1 MVRALVKRIKKRAR
15 DAHKGDYGHVFVI
28 AGSPG
33 LTGAAYLASMS
44 SLLSGS
50 GLVTLGIPK
59 SINEIM
65 EEKLTEVMTL
75 PLSETKDKT
84 LSLAALSKIKSF
96 SKKTDVLAI
105 GPGLSRN
112 KATAGLIRKIVTTS
126 NKPIVLD
133 ADAIN
138 AFEKKQDLL
147 KKAKNTI
154 VVTPHPGEMS
164 RLTGVSTR
172 IIQKDR
178 VKAAVKLSKR
188 VKCITVLKGSRTVVA
203 NPKGEVYINETG
215 NPGMAT
221 GGVGDILTGMVASF
235 IGQGI
240 EPYGA
245 AKLAV
250 YLHGKAGDL
259 AAREKGK
266 ISLIATDLLDKLPVV
281 FKKL

>member
-1 MVRALVKRIKKRAR
+1 MVKALVKKIRKRAR

-59 SINEIM
+59 SINIIM
-65 EEKLTEVMTL
+65 EEKLTEVMTRPL
-75 PLSETKDKT
+75 PETKDKT
-84 LSLAALSKIKSF
+84 LSLAALSGIKSF
-96 SKKTDVLAI
+96 SKKTDVIAI

-112 KATAGLIRKIVTTS
+112 KATAELIRKIVTTS
-126 NKPIVLD
+126 NKPMVLD
-133 ADAIN
+133 ADGIN
-138 AFEKKQDLL
+138 AFQGKQDLL

-164 RLTGVSTR
+164 RLTGISTR
-172 IIQKDR
+172 AIQKDR

-188 VKCITVLKGSRTVVA
+188 VKCITVLKGNRTVVV
-203 NPKGEVYINETG
+203 NPKGEAYINETG

-221 GGVGDILTGMVASF
+221 GGVGDILTGMIASF

-259 AAREKGK
+259 ARAKKGE
-266 ISLIATDLLDKLPVV
+266 ISLIATDLLNELPVV

>member
-1 MVRALVKRIKKRAR
+1 
-15 DAHKGDYGHVFVI
+15 
-28 AGSPG
+28 
-33 LTGAAYLASMS
+33 
-44 SLLSGS
+44 
-50 GLVTLGIPK
+50 
-59 SINEIM
+59 
-65 EEKLTEVMTL
+65 
-75 PLSETKDKT
+75 
-84 LSLAALSKIKSF
+84 
-96 SKKTDVLAI
+96 
-105 GPGLSRN
+105 
-112 KATAGLIRKIVTTS
+112 
-126 NKPIVLD
+126 
-133 ADAIN
+133 
-138 AFEKKQDLL
+138 
-147 KKAKNTI
+147 
-154 VVTPHPGEMS
+154 MS